1 MSVLWRR
8 FAVLLAVGVL
18 FCAAPGGAQTAEPVQ
33 LKVGLTPDDDVTP
46 LVYAVHAGLFKAAG
60 LDVQVQR
67 STNGAAVAAAVV
79 SGNYDVGKSSL
90 VSLMNARIKG
100 VPIVLIAP
108 GATYDTKY
116 PYTQLLVA
124 NDAGISSGKDL
135 NGKTVATASLR
146 DLAQLSISAWVDAHG
161 GDSSTLQF
169 VEVPMSAAGAA
180 LQEHRIYT
188 ASVTE
193 PFLDAGIAT
202 GKLHG
207 LGSGYA
213 AIANHFMFAGW
224 FATSDWASKHVDV
237 VKKFSATMIKA
248 AQYTNAHRAETAA
261 VMADFTGIPL
271 AVYEKLGQRAT
282 NGTTLRAADLQPL
295 IDRAAQY
302 KIIPQRFA
310 AEDLIFPPVLTR

>member
-1 MSVLWRR
+1 MPLVLRAAGA
-8 FAVLLAVGVL
+8 FLALCLLSGAFPV
-18 FCAAPGGAQTAEPVQ
+18 GAQTSDLVPVRA
-33 LKVGLTPDDDVTP
+33 GLTPDDDVTP
-46 LVYAVHAGLFKAAG
+46 LVYAVRTGMFRAAG
-60 LDVQVQR
+60 LDVQIER
-67 STNGAAVAAAVV
+67 STNGSAVAAGVI
-79 SGNYDVGKSSL
+79 SGTYDVGKSSL
-90 VSLMNARIKG
+90 VSLMNARLKG

-124 NDAGISSGKDL
+124 DDTGIKSGKDL

-161 GDSSTLQF
+161 GDASTLQF

-180 LQEHRIYT
+180 LEEHRIYT

-193 PFLDAGIAT
+193 PFLDADIAT
-202 GKLHG
+202 GKIHG

-224 FATSDWASKHVDV
+224 FATSDWASKHLDAAS
-237 VKKFSATMIKA
+237 KFSATLIKA
-248 AQYTNAHRAETAA
+248 ARYTNAHRAETAA
-261 VMADFTGIPL
+261 MMADFTGIPL
-271 AVYEKLGQRAT
+271 AVYEKLSQRAT
-282 NGTTLRAADLQPL
+282 NGTTLRAADVQPL

-302 KIIPQRFA
+302 KLIPQRLA
-310 AEDLIFPPVLTR
+310 AEDLIFAPLMTK

>member
-1 MSVLWRR
+1 MPKALRVIGAFLVLG
-8 FAVLLAVGVL
+8 FVLT
-18 FCAAPGGAQTAEPVQ
+18 AATVRAQTNELVP

-46 LVYAVHAGLFKAAG
+46 LIYGIRAGLFRAAG
-60 LDVQVQR
+60 LDVQIQR
-67 STNGAAVAAAVV
+67 STNGSAVAAAVV
-79 SGNYDVGKSSL
+79 SGNYEIGKSSL

-108 GATYDTKY
+108 GVTFDLRY

-135 NGKTVATASLR
+135 NGKTVAVASLK
-146 DLAQLSISAWVDAHG
+146 DLAQLSISSWVDAHG

-193 PFLDAGIAT
+193 PFLDAAIAT
-202 GKLHG
+202 GKFRG

-213 AIANHFMFAGW
+213 AIANHFMIAGW
-224 FATSDWASKHVDV
+224 FATTDWASKHVEV
-237 VKKFSATMIKA
+237 VKKFSATLIKA
-248 AQYTNAHRAETAA
+248 EQYTNSHRPQTAA
-261 VMADFTGIPL
+261 MMAEFTGIPL
-271 AVYEKLGQRAT
+271 DVYEKLGQRAT
-282 NGTTLRAADLQPL
+282 NGTTLRPSDIQPL

-310 AEDLIFPPVLTR
+310 AEDLIFPPVLTK